1 MTTSTDRYEP
11 VDKADRWIIDIIK
24 TVEPPGFMVFEEV
37 DMTATQDIIAR
48 LRARSVKVTYTHVIA
63 RASALALSRHPE
75 LVRIMLGRKKVAYPD
90 TIDLSL
96 SVSSDLSLS
105 AEPTLIVQ
113 DAGRKNL
120 LQITEEITEKAA
132 EVRAAFA
139 GEREQARRFMRVI
152 PFAFVRR
159 WLVRKMKSRM
169 SMVRENLGIFHI
181 SSVPRMQFAIPLICP
196 GTGALCITRVEDRVV
211 ARNGKPVVLPTTRL
225 GLIGDHRV
233 WKGTEAS
240 IFINEITKIL
250 EEGELAAE
258 IPTNGSEVPAAGDAL
273 SSTVGS

>member
-11 VDKADRWIIDIIK
+11 VDKADRWLIDIIK
-24 TVEPPGFMVFEEV
+24 TVEPPGFMIFEEV

-48 LRARSVKVTYTHVIA
+48 LRARSVKVTYTHVVA

-105 AEPTLIVQ
+105 AEPTMIVQ

-120 LQITEEITEKAA
+120 LRIAEEITEKAV

-139 GEREQARRFMRVI
+139 AEREQARRFVRVI
-152 PFAFVRR
+152 PFGFLRR
-159 WLVRKMKSRM
+159 WLVRLMKARM
-169 SMVRENLGIFHI
+169 SMIRENVGIFHI
-181 SSVPRMQFAIPLICP
+181 TSVPRLQFAIPLICP
-196 GTGALCITRVEDRVV
+196 GTGALAITRVEDRVV
-211 ARNGKPVVLPTTRL
+211 ARNGRPVVLPTTRL

-233 WKGTEAS
+233 WKGTESS
-240 IFINEITKIL
+240 IFITEIKKIL
-250 EEGELAAE
+250 EEGELSAE
-258 IPTNGSEVPAAGDAL
+258 IPAL
-273 SSTVGS
+273 PSTVGS